1 MAPQDTFIDDEDD
14 SWLPLCIE
22 EFDLSDRNFRPCPCG
37 YQEAE
42 FRANITKNQRKRA
55 QEQRQKEA
63 QKREAEKEN
72 RKNLVGVRVVQKN
85 LVYVTGLTPTVRE
98 DELTKTLRKPEFFG
112 QYGNIQKSR
121 YRTEKV
127 ERDRILRSASTSPLK
142 SQKRQIAASGQLTD
156 PRTESALYE
165 LNLVPPTISASLPAT
180 TEEAVIDSPAPEPA
194 KPVPAQQVK
203 ESKASK
209 EPEAPPTAQ
218 SATTKPGSIPEDV
231 LKNIIKKLYSWQLP
245 NITAEIS
252 QSVELYP
259 PLFDIRGGE
268 KRRAMREEEAR
279 LGGEQEETV
288 ETQEPSEEGEPEA
301 GGSLAL
307 GGEPEEREPVREGQ
321 GYDLRRAL
329 AQNSSVGS
337 IGSRTMTP
345 QQQAYMRPQSAFT
358 EHLPPGISAAQSLT
372 SLMQQQGHSR
382 QSSRFSFANESA
394 SNAATIQIAAN
405 PRIMAQQKAMMPTSF
420 PSQQGSQYYTS
431 SHVRARP
438 IFWRVTF
445 GAAPKDTNSDLLQSI
460 IRGRA
465 AGSAQA
471 HDAAKREYMN
481 SPFSNQYP
489 SSTSS
494 TPAPASGLLASLY
507 GNQPGAFQDFVDL
520 ADPSILQARMQHQS
534 QSNAGVGQGLFGGQS
549 QGHQIRQ
556 AIIVFLKPP
565 FTDDELPSL
574 DEASTSVDAL
584 VADDDETGITSRQ
597 LTPARFNRL
606 FFHLSLSHPKPSYR
620 PSNLYG
626 PVHGIPQPAVPIT
639 PTMAAA
645 TVFGHGP
652 QSVAAG
658 PIAGPKQDGLKKGTP
673 GAEAK
678 RKVRALAL
686 DSGLSKDIASQ
697 ASPSKGNRI
706 LQEEDFPAL
715 DAHKPGA
722 QQSAPQPIVKPQVP
736 TPKPVVVTPKK
747 APQQELSGSPAKIEP
762 TMPKTLRLVSTPRT
776 EGVPGLAAGTTAP
789 GLLSMVGRA
798 VRPGTP
804 TSEIISDSASI
815 VSASVPA
822 SRSNSPPPSK
832 IIGSA
837 HLRTTTKS
845 QQRKQ
850 RKEAHK
856 GMTEVIVE
864 AAKPEAEEHAPV
876 LGRKKKQKKEKLSKA
891 SRKVDEPIA
900 EPKNDSEEAKD
911 STAKNKKVSTTA
923 KDIVKPTAPQPR
935 PPAPRAH
942 RRRRKPVPVQAEIVR
957 PEPEKPFEKLE
968 PTPDLIFR
976 ELVREG
982 VKPDTL
988 SLLKPVNG
996 HALRAE
1002 ASAIASKSG
1011 GNIGSMHDPKL
1022 FSKDFVSS
1030 HEEIVLLAGKPI
1042 RRVENGQRVLITPF
1056 GDVVRSLS
1064 EEEEERYLL
1073 LQDRVAQHVND
1084 PVAFKDDKHRAPT
1097 GDFSIIEGRMSYNT
1111 KIRREEAIAFANQFA
1126 MPSMRLGNRTL
1137 SGSKWRDEVEDPNTA
1152 EVMNRLKAMFYD
1164 QKSADNHK
1172 PRASPLFQGDVGT
1185 DKPSDAAPEVE
1196 QVKSASEGKAV
1207 AKPKET
1213 QPTSRENLFADQVDE
1228 NPINDELLPRF
1239 LGPGGRDN
1247 SPPKPAP
1254 PESRG
1259 ARKGFCG
1266 I

>member
-1 MAPQDTFIDDEDD
+1 
-14 SWLPLCIE
+14 
-22 EFDLSDRNFRPCPCG
+22 
-37 YQEAE
+37 
-42 FRANITKNQRKRA
+42 
-55 QEQRQKEA
+55 
-63 QKREAEKEN
+63 
-72 RKNLVGVRVVQKN
+72 
-85 LVYVTGLTPTVRE
+85 
-98 DELTKTLRKPEFFG
+98 
-112 QYGNIQKSR
+112 
-121 YRTEKV
+121 
-127 ERDRILRSASTSPLK
+127 
-142 SQKRQIAASGQLTD
+142 
-156 PRTESALYE
+156 
-165 LNLVPPTISASLPAT
+165 
-180 TEEAVIDSPAPEPA
+180 
-194 KPVPAQQVK
+194 
-203 ESKASK
+203 
-209 EPEAPPTAQ
+209 
-218 SATTKPGSIPEDV
+218 
-231 LKNIIKKLYSWQLP
+231 
-245 NITAEIS
+245 
-252 QSVELYP
+252 
-259 PLFDIRGGE
+259 
-268 KRRAMREEEAR
+268 
-279 LGGEQEETV
+279 
-288 ETQEPSEEGEPEA
+288 
-301 GGSLAL
+301 
-307 GGEPEEREPVREGQ
+307 
-321 GYDLRRAL
+321 
-329 AQNSSVGS
+329 
-337 IGSRTMTP
+337 
-345 QQQAYMRPQSAFT
+345 
-358 EHLPPGISAAQSLT
+358 
-372 SLMQQQGHSR
+372 
-382 QSSRFSFANESA
+382 
-394 SNAATIQIAAN
+394 
-405 PRIMAQQKAMMPTSF
+405 
-420 PSQQGSQYYTS
+420 
-431 SHVRARP
+431 
-438 IFWRVTF
+438 
-445 GAAPKDTNSDLLQSI
+445 
-460 IRGRA
+460 
-465 AGSAQA
+465 
-471 HDAAKREYMN
+471 
-481 SPFSNQYP
+481 
-489 SSTSS
+489 
-494 TPAPASGLLASLY
+494 
-507 GNQPGAFQDFVDL
+507 
-520 ADPSILQARMQHQS
+520 
-534 QSNAGVGQGLFGGQS
+534 
-549 QGHQIRQ
+549 
-556 AIIVFLKPP
+556 
-565 FTDDELPSL
+565 
-574 DEASTSVDAL
+574 
-584 VADDDETGITSRQ
+584 
-597 LTPARFNRL
+597 
-606 FFHLSLSHPKPSYR
+606 
-620 PSNLYG
+620 
-626 PVHGIPQPAVPIT
+626 
-639 PTMAAA
+639 MAAA
-645 TVFGHGP
+645 TVFGHGAR
-652 QSVAAG
+652 SVASG

-736 TPKPVVVTPKK
+736 TPKPVVATPKK
-747 APQQELSGSPAKIEP
+747 APQQELTGSPAKIEQTSKRAGEKRPPKNVLNIAAATSAKTGQP
-762 TMPKTLRLVSTPRT
+762 TSAVVTPIERPTLETTESSPMSATPSSAIAPADHRPGTPLSGTGAATSNMSRAVPKTLRLVSTPKT
-776 EGVPGLAAGTTAP
+776 EGVPGLAAGTAAP

-900 EPKNDSEEAKD
+900 EPKNDPEEAKD
-911 STAKNKKVSTTA
+911 STAKNKKVSTAA
-923 KDIVKPTAPQPR
+923 KETVKPTAP
-935 PPAPRAH
+935 PPPTASAASASPTKKSKDNKKA
-942 RRRRKPVPVQAEIVR
+942 KNKAKEAVPPPPPEPAPVQAEIVR

-982 VKPDTL
+982 VNPDTL

-1064 EEEEERYLL
+1064 EEEEERYLM

-1084 PVAFKDDKHRAPT
+1084 PVAYKDDKHRAPT
-1097 GDFSIIEGRMSYNT
+1097 GDFSIIEGRMVANGPPSFFPQGEDDIPKSYNT

-1185 DKPSDAAPEVE
+1185 DKPSDAAPEGE

-1239 LGPGGRDN
+1239 LGSGGRDN

-1254 PESRG
+1254 PLSPEELEKAFVASRKDMDKYEKALNTLIKKNKRLLLG
-1259 ARKGFCG
+1259 GN
-1266 I
+1266 